1 MRIRELCTKLA
12 GLALLAGLV
21 STGVSA
27 CARPAG
33 DDGGGLPRS
42 ETLYL
47 AGWQWG
53 EPSSFN
59 PLSSSPAFP
68 VNGQN
73 LLYETVLLYDP
84 QAGKMSP
91 LLAEKFEQK
100 AGSLEI
106 VLNPAARWSDGK
118 PVTGY
123 DVKFSFDVGRKH
135 KSLQMSPVWQY
146 LTEINLFDDAGNP
159 APDTPSSAP
168 GYPRRVEFVLNKDK
182 LNPLSVMDTLQN
194 TRIIP
199 RHVVEPL
206 LAKAGSIEEFLKL
219 NFEKNPVVSGPYQLK
234 SYNAEKVV
242 LERRDGYW
250 GNQALHGG
258 KLPAP
263 KYLVHPIYK
272 SNNAFSIALQ
282 QGRLDISS
290 TFVPRIWRKRA
301 KDVRTWFDERPYFL
315 AASMP
320 MLFINV
326 KHGPLA
332 DVAYRRAMAFSINY
346 TDIRELA
353 MSDYAEPL
361 QGGLVLPFGVESK
374 FFSKDEVKEFGAS
387 YDPARTKQI
396 LTEAGYKS
404 IFNDKGDL
412 VETRDKS
419 GKRVP
424 TMYVKSP
431 TGWSDWESIVRI
443 AVRGM
448 REGGIDV
455 RERFIDASIFWND
468 IYAGE
473 FDLIMFTPVG
483 PPSPAQP
490 WARFEF
496 LLSTQDFAPEGEK
509 MYKNMGRF
517 NDPKSPGY
525 IARIDELLTTI
536 PTLKDEAEL
545 AKAYRELNVLFMQ
558 QQPTIP
564 LVYRPDNFYEFSTR
578 HWTNFPTAKS
588 PYLPPQSPGERMGT
602 HMLWSLQKVPQQ

>member
-1 MRIRELCTKLA
+1 MRIRELSTKLA
-12 GLALLAGLV
+12 ALALLTATLL
-21 STGVSA
+21 TPLSA
-27 CARPAG
+27 CKPTAG
-33 DDGGGLPRS
+33 DGGLPRS

-59 PLSSSPAFP
+59 PLLSTPAWP
-68 VNGQN
+68 ANGQN
-73 LLYETVLLYDP
+73 LMYETVLLYDP

-100 AGSLEI
+100 DGSLEI

-123 DVKFSFDVGRKH
+123 DVKFSYDVGNKY

-146 LTEINLFDDAGNP
+146 LTEIRLLDDAGNP
-159 APDTPSSAP
+159 VADTPSSAP

-182 LNPLSVMDTLQN
+182 LNPLTVMDTLQN
-194 TRIIP
+194 TRIVP

-206 LAKAGSIEEFLKL
+206 LNKAGNIEEFLKL
-219 NFEKNPVVSGPYQLK
+219 NFEKSPVVSGPYQLK

-242 LERRDGYW
+242 LERRDDYW
-250 GNQALHGG
+250 GNQALHDG

-263 KYLVHPIYK
+263 KYVVHPIYK

-282 QGRLDISS
+282 QGRLDVSS
-290 TFVPRIWRKRA
+290 TFVPRIWRKRP
-301 KDVRTWFDERPYFL
+301 KGVGTWFEQRPYFL

-326 KHGPLA
+326 KKEPLA
-332 DVAYRRAMAFSINY
+332 DVAYRRAMAFSVNY

-361 QGGLVLPFGVESK
+361 QGGLILPFGVEAK
-374 FFSKDEVKEFGAS
+374 YFSKEDVKQFGAS
-387 YDPARTKQI
+387 YDPARAKQI
-396 LTEAGYKS
+396 LAEAGYKS
-404 IFNDKGDL
+404 IFNEKGDL

-419 GKRVP
+419 GQRVP
-424 TMYVKSP
+424 TMYIKSP

-448 REGGIDV
+448 REAGIDA
-455 RERFIDASIFWND
+455 RERFVDASIFWND
-468 IYAGE
+468 IFAGE

-496 LLSTQDFAPEGEK
+496 LLTTQDFAPQGQK

-517 NDPKSPGY
+517 NNPQTSSY
-525 IARIDELLTTI
+525 IKRIDELLATI
-536 PTLKDEAEL
+536 PTMRDEAEV
-545 AKAYRELNVLFMQ
+545 AKAYRELNVIFMQ

-578 HWTNFPTAKS
+578 HWTNFPTAKN

-602 HMLWSLQKVPQQ
+602 HMLWSLQKVPQN